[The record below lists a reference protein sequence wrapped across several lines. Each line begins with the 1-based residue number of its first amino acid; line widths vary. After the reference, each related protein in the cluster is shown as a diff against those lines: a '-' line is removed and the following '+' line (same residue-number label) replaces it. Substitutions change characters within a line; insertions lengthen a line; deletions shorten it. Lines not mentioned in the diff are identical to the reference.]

1 MANHDIQKQNTQMA
15 RMMSPKKMAA
25 PAVIAQA
32 APKRKRS
39 SPKKAKR
46 SSPKKAKRSTRKV
59 IKTSRKFKSM
69 LL

>member
-1 MANHDIQKQNTQMA
+1 MLVSSKQKSTLQMA

-25 PAVIAQA
+25 PAVVAQA

-39 SPKKAKR
+39 AARK
-46 SSPKKAKRSTRKV
+46 SPKKAKRSTRKV
-59 IKTSRKFKSM
+59 IKTARKFKSM

>member
-1 MANHDIQKQNTQMA
+1 MA

-25 PAVIAQA
+25 PAVVAQA

-39 SPKKAKR
+39 AARKSPKK
-46 SSPKKAKRSTRKV
+46 SPKKAKRSTRKV